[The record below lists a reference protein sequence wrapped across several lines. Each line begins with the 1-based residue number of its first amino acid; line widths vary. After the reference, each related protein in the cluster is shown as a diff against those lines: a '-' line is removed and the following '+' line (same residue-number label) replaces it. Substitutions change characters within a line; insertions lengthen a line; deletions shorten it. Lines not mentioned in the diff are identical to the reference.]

1 MLIKRKSLVVAL
13 ISSFVIAL
21 VLIMTL
27 AGYFI
32 YLEYKGE
39 EFRKEY
45 QELLG
50 KVKAVVYS
58 KYITIGNLDARIENS
73 GALKGKPV
81 IEGIVANRSGK
92 DILNLAIKVAFTDKD
107 DATIY
112 ETEFYPQEP
121 PLGNSAANYV
131 NIPYLR
137 IPPRTVL
144 KAGGTFTFKRIISP
158 CPTEIFI
165 ELREG
170 DKPKKNFG
178 RWSGKLV
185 SQVASLDF

>member
-21 VLIMTL
+21 VLIVTL

-39 EFRKEY
+39 EFRKHY

-50 KVKAVVYS
+50 KVKAGVYS
-58 KYITIGNLDARIENS
+58 RYITIDRLDAKIENS

-81 IEGIVANRSGK
+81 IEGTLINRSGK
-92 DILNLAIKVAFTDKD
+92 DILNLAIKVSFMDKD
-107 DATIY
+107 NAIIY
-112 ETEFYPQEP
+112 ETEFHPQEP
-121 PLGNSAANYV
+121 SLGSPAVNYV
-131 NIPYLR
+131 SIPYLR
-137 IPPRTVL
+137 VPPETTL
-144 KAGGTFTFKRIISP
+144 KAGETFTFKKIISS

-178 RWSGKLV
+178 KWSGKLTA
-185 SQVASLDF
+185 QVASLDF